1 MKNNFD
7 NRKPRFKYSMKFE
20 LAMREILGDK
30 AYHSA
35 DSAGNPASIKKIC
48 KKALNKI
55 KERIDNIVTIDERLR
70 AMLFLEISYLEKEI
84 SKIDKENNDWEIISI
99 LFHIIARLLGYD
111 WVSGRICRE
120 VIYYQTKDQV
130 YRDYIN
136 DYAAAENRRK
146 KYDTLW
152 KEANEIYLK
161 RYKEILRLKE
171 EGFHPNQI
179 ARIMNTSEYAVKQ
192 MLKSKTL
199 LQVLKLSEQG
209 LNNEE
214 IAKKLNLSWFTVT
227 SLETEAW
234 IRARASTISK
244 RRQRKEI

>member
-7 NRKPRFKYSMKFE
+7 NRKPRFKYSMNFE

-35 DSAGNPASIKKIC
+35 DSAGNPTSIKKIC

-55 KERIDNIVTIDERLR
+55 KERIDNIVTMDERLR
-70 AMLFLEISYLEKEI
+70 AMLFSEISYLEKEI
-84 SKIDKENNDWEIISI
+84 SKIDKESNDWEIISI

-111 WVSGRICRE
+111 WISGKVCRE
-120 VIYYQTKDQV
+120 IIYYQTKDQM
-130 YRDYIN
+130 YCDYVN
-136 DYAAAENRRK
+136 DCAVAENRRK

-152 KEANEIYLK
+152 KESNEIYLK
-161 RYKEILRLKE
+161 RYKEVIRLKE

-192 MLKSKTL
+192 MLKPKVL
-199 LQVLKLSEQG
+199 IQILKLSERG

-214 IAKKLNLSWFTVT
+214 IAKKLNLSLFTVT
-227 SLETEAW
+227 SLKNEAW
-234 IRARASTISK
+234 IKAQASTIS
-244 RRQRKEI
+244 RKQQKKEV